1 MRSGHPPDELA
12 VRTLAGAL
20 IGVGMSTMLA
30 VIDDPNADFFTL
42 FDAGLAQLE
51 KGINL

>member
-1 MRSGHPPDELA
+1 
-12 VRTLAGAL
+12 VRTFAGAL

-30 VIDDPNADFFTL
+30 VIDDPAADYFEL

-51 KGINL
+51 TGFTL